1 MYVLATKRPEQC
13 NDEDLDLIMS
23 LLEKDYTK
31 AEPEKAPNFP
41 PLYDAPAPVKAEQEP
56 TEEVIWEETPVAP
69 VKKKSGGKAGLW
81 VILSLEIVVL
91 LGLVYWWVVRIL

>member
-1 MYVLATKRPEQC
+1 MATKR
-13 NDEDLDLIMS
+13 NDQWKEEDLDLIMS

-31 AEPEKAPNFP
+31 PEPEKAPDLP
-41 PLYDAPAPVKAEQEP
+41 PLYGREPQEAAPAAESVEWEAPAPMEDKKEKAP
-56 TEEVIWEETPVAP
+56 G
-69 VKKKSGGKAGLW
+69 KKGKAGLW